1 VRVLTGQVKGAKL
14 RTARTSGVR
23 PTSGLVKG
31 AIFNTLPAE
40 AVEGARVLDLY
51 AGTGAL
57 GIEALSRG
65 AAHADF
71 VERSGR
77 MCRLISDNLEAA
89 GLRDRSRVFAA
100 PVERA
105 LGMLQG
111 PYNLVLMDPPYAE
124 PGVSG
129 ILVRLAESGLL
140 AGGATVV
147 LEHAHRNPPPP
158 AAGCLVLLKTRRY
171 GDTAVTYYRME
182 TPA

>member
-1 VRVLTGQVKGAKL
+1 MRVLTGQAKGAKL
-14 RTARTSGVR
+14 RTARSSGVR
-23 PTSGLVKG
+23 PTSGLVKS
-31 AIFNTLPAE
+31 AIFNTLPPE

-77 MCRLISDNLEAA
+77 MCRLIGDSLAAA

-105 LGMLQG
+105 QGMLQG

-124 PGVSG
+124 PGVANV
-129 ILVRLAESGLL
+129 LARLAEPGLL
-140 AGGATVV
+140 ADGATIV

-158 AAGCLVLLKTRRY
+158 AAGRLVILKTRRY

-182 TPA
+182 RPA